1 MTDDRATPPPA
12 AITAPAGNGHAHREG
27 HAHGSGRG
35 HSHTYDVE
43 GNHRALLIVF
53 GLTAGF
59 MLVEFAVGLLTG
71 SLAVLADAVHML
83 TDAGA
88 LALALF
94 AAWVTRRPPTAHR
107 SYGYYRAEVLAAL
120 LNALLLLASSGYILY
135 EAYQRFG
142 DPLTVAGVPMMVVA
156 VVGLAVN
163 LAGVAILHGR
173 AGENLNVRGAL
184 YEVIK
189 DALGSVG
196 VLVAGLVIL
205 ATGWTPIDPI
215 VSALIALMILPRTW
229 SLLSEAVNVLME
241 STPEH
246 VDLDEVERHVRALPG
261 VVDAHDVHVWTITS
275 GFVAMSAHLVMVDGT
290 GREGAQRVLEL
301 ARAELEDEFGIAHT
315 TFQVE
320 YRDLHCNEEMP

>member
-1 MTDDRATPPPA
+1 M
-12 AITAPAGNGHAHREG
+12 AIGGNGHAHNED
-27 HAHGSGRG
+27 HDHNLS

-53 GLTAGF
+53 GLTAAF
-59 MLVEFAVGLLTG
+59 MVVEFVVGLLTG
-71 SLAVLADAVHML
+71 SLAILADAVHML

-94 AAWVTRRPPTAHR
+94 AAWITRRPATAHR
-107 SYGYYRAEVLAAL
+107 SYGYYRAEILAAL
-120 LNALLLLASSGYILY
+120 VNALLLLFSSGYILY

-142 DPLTVAGVPMMVVA
+142 NPQRVAGVPMMIVA
-156 VVGLAVN
+156 VLGLAVN
-163 LAGVAILHGR
+163 LTGVAILHGR

-196 VLVAGLVIL
+196 VLIAGVVIL
-205 ATGWTPIDPI
+205 TTGWTPIDPI

-229 SLLSEAVNVLME
+229 ELLTEAVNVLME
-241 STPEH
+241 STPAH
-246 VDLDEVERHVRALPG
+246 IDLDEVERYIRALPG
-261 VVDAHDVHVWTITS
+261 VADVHDVHVWTITS
-275 GFVAMSAHLVMVDGT
+275 GFIAMSAHLVVEDGT
-290 GREGAQRVLEL
+290 GREGAQGVLEL
-301 ARAELEDEFGIAHT
+301 AKTDLEEQFGIAHT

-320 YRDLHCNEEMP
+320 YHDLHCNEQMP